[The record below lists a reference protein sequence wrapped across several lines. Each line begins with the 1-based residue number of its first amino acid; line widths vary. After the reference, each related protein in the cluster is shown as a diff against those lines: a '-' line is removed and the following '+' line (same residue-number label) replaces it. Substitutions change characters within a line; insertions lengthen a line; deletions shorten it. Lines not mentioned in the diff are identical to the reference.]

1 LLHALLVTGPEERA
15 MDEKPID
22 GRIPEP
28 YDLPERA
35 LGGADAVPDTNY
47 VPAAEPGPERRKGGG
62 PAGPA
67 VSAGNGATWAV
78 IAFLVI
84 AAVLVFLL
92 GFGQ

>member
-1 LLHALLVTGPEERA
+1 

-22 GRIPEP
+22 RGIPDQ

-47 VPAAEPGPERRKGGG
+47 VPPSETGPEHRKGKG
-62 PAGPA
+62 PVGAT
-67 VSAGNGATWAV
+67 VSAGNGAVWAI